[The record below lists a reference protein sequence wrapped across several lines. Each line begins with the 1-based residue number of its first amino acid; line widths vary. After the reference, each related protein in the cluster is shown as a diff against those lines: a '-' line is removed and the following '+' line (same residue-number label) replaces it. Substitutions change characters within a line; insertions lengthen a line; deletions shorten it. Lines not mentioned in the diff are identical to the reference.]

1 MEDNNLLHGPNVAD
15 HWHKATR
22 HKQEHARQT
31 QVSPNLSDAMNY
43 MSPVYIVVEKTQELY
58 SRQIGWAD
66 WPRSSLNPMADYT
79 MLIIYGSLALGVSF
93 LCSMLEAVL
102 LSMSMSHVSIMSKTG
117 DKNGVRWSR
126 LKEDDSV
133 KPLTAILTLNTIA
146 HTMGAAGVG
155 AEVSRIWGDD
165 SLTVASII
173 LTLAVL
179 FLSEI
184 IPKTIG
190 AAYWKKLS
198 LPSGFILS
206 GMTKMLAP
214 FFVPL
219 LMFKRLLPKAES
231 ASVTRDELHALA
243 DISEEEGELEEDEET
258 VIHNL
263 LALRE
268 MPVKDIMT
276 PRTVT
281 QAFEHGWTIR
291 QVLDDTKILRFGRM
305 PVYEESIDQL
315 SGFVLRSDILMA
327 ASMDEWDKILL
338 DMKKPLLTIGVDDSV
353 DLALET
359 FLKSKVQILA
369 VIDEFGGTAGIVTM
383 EDAIETLL
391 GEEIVDE
398 LDEHEDMRELAREQ
412 ASSEEE

>member
-1 MEDNNLLHGPNVAD
+1 
-15 HWHKATR
+15 
-22 HKQEHARQT
+22 
-31 QVSPNLSDAMNY
+31 
-43 MSPVYIVVEKTQELY
+43 MSPVHIVVEKTQEQH
-58 SRQIGWAD
+58 SRQIHWAD

-155 AEVSRIWGDD
+155 SEVSKIWGED

-281 QAFEHGWTIR
+281 LAFEQGWTIR

-327 ASMDEWDKILL
+327 ASMDEWDKVLV
-338 DMKKPLLTIGVDDSV
+338 DMKKPLMTIGVDDSV
-353 DLALET
+353 DFALET

-369 VIDEFGGTAGIVTM
+369 VVDEFGGTAGIVTM

-412 ASSEEE
+412 AASEEE

>member
-1 MEDNNLLHGPNVAD
+1 
-15 HWHKATR
+15 
-22 HKQEHARQT
+22 
-31 QVSPNLSDAMNY
+31 MNY

-165 SLTVASII
+165 RLTVASII

-198 LPSGFILS
+198 SPSGFILS

-281 QAFEHGWTIR
+281 QAYEHGWTIR

>member
-1 MEDNNLLHGPNVAD
+1 MRFTQPDGWDKLHEFYVRNNGEDSR
-15 HWHKATR
+15 TI
-22 HKQEHARQT
+22 
-31 QVSPNLSDAMNY
+31 LSR
-43 MSPVYIVVEKTQELY
+43 VI
-58 SRQIGWAD
+58 WAD
-66 WPRSSLNPMADYT
+66 WLRSSLNPMADYT
-79 MLIIYGSLALGVSF
+79 MLVVYSSLALGVSF
-93 LCSMLEAVL
+93 MCSMLEAVL
-102 LSMSMSHVSIMSKTG
+102 LSMSTSHVSIMSKSG
-117 DKNGVRWSR
+117 DKNGKRWSR

-155 AEVSRIWGDD
+155 AEVARIWGDD
-165 SLTVASII
+165 SLTIASVI

-190 AAYWKKLS
+190 AAYWKKLA
-198 LPSGFILS
+198 LPSGYILS
-206 GMTKMLAP
+206 GMTKALAP
-214 FFVPL
+214 FFTPL
-219 LMFKRLLPKAES
+219 LLFKRLLPKEES
-231 ASVTRDELHALA
+231 VSVTRDELHVLA
-243 DISEEEGELEEDEET
+243 DISEEEGELEEDEEA

-268 MPVKDIMT
+268 TPVKDIMT

-281 QAFEHGWTIR
+281 LAFDHGWTIR
-291 QVLDDTKILRFGRM
+291 QVLDETKILRFGRM

-327 ASMDEWDKILL
+327 ASMDEWDKQLVEL
-338 DMKKPLLTIGVDDSV
+338 KKPILTIGMDDSV

-369 VIDEFGGTAGIVTM
+369 VTDDFGGTAGLVTM

-412 ASSEEE
+412 AGVAEEE

>member
-1 MEDNNLLHGPNVAD
+1 ME
-15 HWHKATR
+15 
-22 HKQEHARQT
+22 KQEHARQT

>member
-1 MEDNNLLHGPNVAD
+1 
-15 HWHKATR
+15 
-22 HKQEHARQT
+22 
-31 QVSPNLSDAMNY
+31 

-58 SRQIGWAD
+58 SQQSKWAD
-66 WPRSSLNPMADYT
+66 WLRSSLNPMADYT

-102 LSMSMSHVSIMSKTG
+102 LSMSMSHVSIISKTG

-165 SLTVASII
+165 RLTIASII

-198 LPSGFILS
+198 MPSGFILS

-281 QAFEHGWTIR
+281 LAFEQGWTIR

-327 ASMDEWDKILL
+327 ASMDEWDKILA
-338 DMKKPLLTIGVDDSV
+338 DMKKPLMTIGVEDSV
-353 DLALET
+353 DLALDT

-369 VIDEFGGTAGIVTM
+369 VVDEFGGTAGIVTM

-412 ASSEEE
+412 AASEEE

>member
-1 MEDNNLLHGPNVAD
+1 MDFTYSVGWDKLHEFCVRNNGEDSRTIL
-15 HWHKATR
+15 TR
-22 HKQEHARQT
+22 VLWA
-31 QVSPNLSDAMNY
+31 
-43 MSPVYIVVEKTQELY
+43 
-58 SRQIGWAD
+58 GWL
-66 WPRSSLNPMADYT
+66 RSSLNPMADYT
-79 MLIIYGSLALGVSF
+79 MLIVYSSLALGVSF
-93 LCSMLEAVL
+93 MCSMLEAVL
-102 LSMSMSHVSIMSKTG
+102 LSMSTSHVSIMSKSG
-117 DKNGVRWSR
+117 DKNGKRWSR
-126 LKEDDSV
+126 LKADDSV

-155 AEVSRIWGDD
+155 AEVARIWGDD
-165 SLTVASII
+165 SLTIASVI

-190 AAYWKKLS
+190 AAYWKKLA
-198 LPSGFILS
+198 LPSGYILS
-206 GMTKMLAP
+206 GMTKALAP
-214 FFVPL
+214 FFTPL
-219 LMFKRLLPKAES
+219 LLFKRLLPKEES
-231 ASVTRDELHALA
+231 VSVTRDELHVLA
-243 DISEEEGELEEDEET
+243 DISEEEGELEEDEEA

-268 MPVKDIMT
+268 TPVKDVMT

-281 QAFEHGWTIR
+281 LAFDHSWSIR
-291 QVLDDTKILRFGRM
+291 QVLDETKILRFGRM

-327 ASMDEWDKILL
+327 ASMDEWDKQLVEL
-338 DMKKPLLTIGVDDSV
+338 KKPILSIGMDDSV

-369 VIDEFGGTAGIVTM
+369 VTDDFGGTAGIVTM

-412 ASSEEE
+412 ASVSEEE

>member
-1 MEDNNLLHGPNVAD
+1 M
-15 HWHKATR
+15 
-22 HKQEHARQT
+22 
-31 QVSPNLSDAMNY
+31 SPNQWDAINY

-58 SRQIGWAD
+58 SQQSKWAD
-66 WPRSSLNPMADYT
+66 WLRSSLNPMADYT

-102 LSMSMSHVSIMSKTG
+102 LSMSMSHVSIISKTG

-165 SLTVASII
+165 RLTIASII

-198 LPSGFILS
+198 MPSGFILS

-281 QAFEHGWTIR
+281 LAFEQGWTIR

-327 ASMDEWDKILL
+327 ASMDEWDKILA
-338 DMKKPLLTIGVDDSV
+338 DMKKPLMTIGVEDSV
-353 DLALET
+353 DLALDT

-369 VIDEFGGTAGIVTM
+369 VVDEFGGTAGIVTM

-412 ASSEEE
+412 AASEEE

>member
-1 MEDNNLLHGPNVAD
+1 
-15 HWHKATR
+15 
-22 HKQEHARQT
+22 
-31 QVSPNLSDAMNY
+31 
-43 MSPVYIVVEKTQELY
+43 MSPVYVEVEKTQELY
-58 SRQIGWAD
+58 SRQTLWAD
-66 WPRSSLNPMADYT
+66 CPRSSLNPMADYT

-102 LSMSMSHVSIMSKTG
+102 LSMSMSHVSIMNKSG
-117 DKNGVRWSR
+117 DKNGARWTR

-155 AEVSRIWGDD
+155 AEVARIWGDD
-165 SLTVASII
+165 RLTVASII

-179 FLSEI
+179 FFSEI
-184 IPKTIG
+184 IQKTIG
-190 AAYWKKLS
+190 AAYWKKLT

-206 GMTKMLAP
+206 GMTKMLTP

-219 LMFKRLLPKAES
+219 LMFKRLLPKEES
-231 ASVTRDELHALA
+231 ASITRDELHALA

-281 QAFEHGWTIR
+281 LAFKHDWTIR

-305 PVYEESIDQL
+305 PVYEESIDKL

-327 ASMDEWDKILL
+327 ASMDEWDKVLF
-338 DMKKPLLTIGVDDSV
+338 DMKKPLLTIGVEDSV

-369 VIDEFGGTAGIVTM
+369 VVDEFGGTAGLVTM

-412 ASSEEE
+412 ASTLEEE

>member
-1 MEDNNLLHGPNVAD
+1 
-15 HWHKATR
+15 
-22 HKQEHARQT
+22 
-31 QVSPNLSDAMNY
+31 MNY
-43 MSPVYIVVEKTQELY
+43 MSPVYIVLEKTQELH

-66 WPRSSLNPMADYT
+66 WPRSSSNPMADYT

-117 DKNGVRWSR
+117 DKNGLRWSR

-281 QAFEHGWTIR
+281 LAFEQGWTIR

-327 ASMDEWDKILL
+327 ASMDEWDKVLTE
-338 DMKKPLLTIGVDDSV
+338 MRKPLMTIGVDDSV

-369 VIDEFGGTAGIVTM
+369 VVDEFGGTAGIVTM

-412 ASSEEE
+412 AASEEE

>member
-1 MEDNNLLHGPNVAD
+1 
-15 HWHKATR
+15 
-22 HKQEHARQT
+22 
-31 QVSPNLSDAMNY
+31 
-43 MSPVYIVVEKTQELY
+43 MSPVYVEVEKTQELY
-58 SRQIGWAD
+58 SRQTLWAD
-66 WPRSSLNPMADYT
+66 CPRSSLNPMADYT

-102 LSMSMSHVSIMSKTG
+102 LSMSMSHVSIMNKSG
-117 DKNGVRWSR
+117 DKNGARWAR

-155 AEVSRIWGDD
+155 AEVARIWGDD
-165 SLTVASII
+165 RLTVASII

-179 FLSEI
+179 FFSEI

-190 AAYWKKLS
+190 AAYWKKLTS
-198 LPSGFILS
+198 PSGFILS
-206 GMTKMLAP
+206 GMTKMLTP

-219 LMFKRLLPKAES
+219 LMFKRLLPKEES
-231 ASVTRDELHALA
+231 ASITRDELHALA

-281 QAFEHGWTIR
+281 LAFKHDWTIR

-305 PVYEESIDQL
+305 PVYEESIDKL

-327 ASMDEWDKILL
+327 ASMDEWDKVLF
-338 DMKKPLLTIGVDDSV
+338 DMKKPLLTIGVEDSV
-353 DLALET
+353 DLALDT

-369 VIDEFGGTAGIVTM
+369 VVDEFGGTAGLVTM

-412 ASSEEE
+412 ASTLEEE

>member
-1 MEDNNLLHGPNVAD
+1 
-15 HWHKATR
+15 
-22 HKQEHARQT
+22 
-31 QVSPNLSDAMNY
+31 
-43 MSPVYIVVEKTQELY
+43 
-58 SRQIGWAD
+58 
-66 WPRSSLNPMADYT
+66 MADYT
-79 MLIIYGSLALGVSF
+79 MLVVYSSLALGVSF
-93 LCSMLEAVL
+93 MCSMLEAVL
-102 LSMSMSHVSIMSKTG
+102 LSMSTSHVSIMSKSG
-117 DKNGVRWSR
+117 DKNGKRWSR

-155 AEVSRIWGDD
+155 AEVARIWGDD
-165 SLTVASII
+165 SLTIASVI

-190 AAYWKKLS
+190 AAYWKKLA
-198 LPSGFILS
+198 LPSGYILS
-206 GMTKMLAP
+206 GMTKALAP
-214 FFVPL
+214 FFTPL
-219 LMFKRLLPKAES
+219 LLFKRLLPKEES
-231 ASVTRDELHALA
+231 VSVTRDELHVLA
-243 DISEEEGELEEDEET
+243 DISEEEGELEEDEEA

-268 MPVKDIMT
+268 TPVKDIMT

-281 QAFEHGWTIR
+281 LAFDHGWTIR
-291 QVLDDTKILRFGRM
+291 QVLDETKILRFGRM

-327 ASMDEWDKILL
+327 ASMDEWDRRLIEF
-338 DMKKPLLTIGVDDSV
+338 KKPILTIGMDDSV

-369 VIDEFGGTAGIVTM
+369 VTDDFGGTAGIVTM

-412 ASSEEE
+412 AGVSEEE

>member
-1 MEDNNLLHGPNVAD
+1 M
-15 HWHKATR
+15 
-22 HKQEHARQT
+22 
-31 QVSPNLSDAMNY
+31 SPDLSDAMNY
-43 MSPVYIVVEKTQELY
+43 MSPVYIVLEKTQELH
-58 SRQIGWAD
+58 SRQIRWAD
-66 WPRSSLNPMADYT
+66 WPRSSSNPMADYT

-117 DKNGVRWSR
+117 DKNGLRWSR

-190 AAYWKKLS
+190 AAYWKRLS

-281 QAFEHGWTIR
+281 LAFEQGWTIR

-327 ASMDEWDKILL
+327 ASMDEWDKVLI
-338 DMKKPLLTIGVDDSV
+338 DIRKPLMTIGVDDSV
-353 DLALET
+353 DLALDT

-369 VIDEFGGTAGIVTM
+369 VVDEFGGTAGIVTM

-412 ASSEEE
+412 AASEEE

>member
-1 MEDNNLLHGPNVAD
+1 
-15 HWHKATR
+15 
-22 HKQEHARQT
+22 
-31 QVSPNLSDAMNY
+31 MNY
-43 MSPVYIVVEKTQELY
+43 MSPMHIVVEKTQELY
-58 SRQIGWAD
+58 SRQIVWAD

-165 SLTVASII
+165 RLTVASII

-198 LPSGFILS
+198 SPSGFILS

-281 QAFEHGWTIR
+281 QAYEHGWTIR

-353 DLALET
+353 DLALER

>member
-1 MEDNNLLHGPNVAD
+1 
-15 HWHKATR
+15 
-22 HKQEHARQT
+22 
-31 QVSPNLSDAMNY
+31 
-43 MSPVYIVVEKTQELY
+43 MSPVYVEVEKTQELY
-58 SRQIGWAD
+58 SRQTLWAD
-66 WPRSSLNPMADYT
+66 CPRSSLNPMADYT

-102 LSMSMSHVSIMSKTG
+102 LSMSMSHVSIMNKSG
-117 DKNGVRWSR
+117 DKNGARWAR

-155 AEVSRIWGDD
+155 AEVARIWGDD
-165 SLTVASII
+165 RLTVASII

-179 FLSEI
+179 FFSEI

-190 AAYWKKLS
+190 AAYWKKLT

-206 GMTKMLAP
+206 GMTKMLTP

-231 ASVTRDELHALA
+231 ASITRDELHALA

-281 QAFEHGWTIR
+281 LAFKHDWTIR

-305 PVYEESIDQL
+305 PVYEESIDKL

-327 ASMDEWDKILL
+327 ASMDEWDKVLF
-338 DMKKPLLTIGVDDSV
+338 DMKKPLLTIGVEDSV

-369 VIDEFGGTAGIVTM
+369 VVDEFGGTVGLVKM

-412 ASSEEE
+412 ASSLEEE

>member
-1 MEDNNLLHGPNVAD
+1 M
-15 HWHKATR
+15 
-22 HKQEHARQT
+22 
-31 QVSPNLSDAMNY
+31 SPKPSDAINY
-43 MSPVYIVVEKTQELY
+43 MSPVYIAVEKTQELY
-58 SRQIGWAD
+58 SRQSKWAD

-102 LSMSMSHVSIMSKTG
+102 LSMSMSHVSIISKTG

-165 SLTVASII
+165 SLTIASII

-198 LPSGFILS
+198 MPSGFILS

-281 QAFEHGWTIR
+281 LAFEQGWTIR

-327 ASMDEWDKILL
+327 ASMDEWDKVLA
-338 DMKKPLLTIGVDDSV
+338 DMKKPLMTIGVDDSV

-369 VIDEFGGTAGIVTM
+369 VVDEFGGTAGIVTM

-412 ASSEEE
+412 AASEEE

>member
-1 MEDNNLLHGPNVAD
+1 
-15 HWHKATR
+15 
-22 HKQEHARQT
+22 
-31 QVSPNLSDAMNY
+31 MNY

-291 QVLDDTKILRFGRM
+291 QVVDDAKILRFGRM

>member
-1 MEDNNLLHGPNVAD
+1 M
-15 HWHKATR
+15 
-22 HKQEHARQT
+22 
-31 QVSPNLSDAMNY
+31 SPNLSDAKHY
-43 MSPVYIVVEKTQELY
+43 MSPVHIVVEKTQELH
-58 SRQIGWAD
+58 SRQTNRAD

-155 AEVSRIWGDD
+155 SEVSKIWGED

-281 QAFEHGWTIR
+281 LAFEQGWTIR

-327 ASMDEWDKILL
+327 ASMDEWDKVLVE
-338 DMKKPLLTIGVDDSV
+338 MKKPLMTIGVDDSV
-353 DLALET
+353 DFALET

-369 VIDEFGGTAGIVTM
+369 VVDEFGGTAGIVTM

-412 ASSEEE
+412 AASEEE

>member
-1 MEDNNLLHGPNVAD
+1 MGRLAED
-15 HWHKATR
+15 
-22 HKQEHARQT
+22 
-31 QVSPNLSDAMNY
+31 
-43 MSPVYIVVEKTQELY
+43 
-58 SRQIGWAD
+58 
-66 WPRSSLNPMADYT
+66 SLNPMADYT
-79 MLIIYGSLALGVSF
+79 MLIAYASIALGVSF

-102 LSMSMSHVSIMSKTG
+102 LSMSLSHVSVINKAG
-117 DKNGVRWSR
+117 DKNGARWAK

-155 AEVSRIWGDD
+155 AEVSEQFGDD
-165 SLTVASII
+165 SLTIASII

-184 IPKTIG
+184 IPKTLG
-190 AAYWKKLS
+190 SAYWKALS
-198 LPSGFILS
+198 APSGLVLS
-206 GMTKMLAP
+206 GMTKILTP
-214 FFVPL
+214 FFIPL
-219 LMFKRLLPKAES
+219 LWFKRMLPKAGT
-231 ASVTRDELHALA
+231 ALVTRDELHALA
-243 DISEEEGELEEDEET
+243 DISEEEGELDEDEEA

-268 MPVKDIMT
+268 IPVKDVMT

-281 QAFEHGWTIR
+281 LAFAQDITIR
-291 QVLDDTKILRFGRM
+291 QVLDETKILRFGRM
-305 PVYEESIDQL
+305 PVYAETIDSL

-327 ASMDEWDKILL
+327 ASMDEWDKELSE
-338 DMKKPLLTIGVDDSV
+338 MRKPLLTINTDESV
-353 DLALET
+353 DLALDR
-359 FLKSKVQILA
+359 FLQSKVQILA
-369 VIDEFGGTAGIVTM
+369 VIDEFGGTAGIITM

-412 ASSEEE
+412 AETSEEE